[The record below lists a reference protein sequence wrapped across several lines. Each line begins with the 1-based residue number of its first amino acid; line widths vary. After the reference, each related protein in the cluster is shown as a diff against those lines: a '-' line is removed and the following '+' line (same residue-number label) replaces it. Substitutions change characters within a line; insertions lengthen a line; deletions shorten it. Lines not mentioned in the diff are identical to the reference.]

1 MKKIIPL
8 IALLAL
14 VAAACGDAEASD
26 TTDTTAADGTRSPAY
41 VESVEFQYLESYP
54 VQVRAVVSGNLPT
67 PCHELQWSLDE
78 SDPDA
83 PVLEMWSTADPEAVC
98 AQVLEPFE
106 EVIPI
111 GSYETGSYTLTLDGE
126 SYPFEI

>member
-14 VAAACGDAEASD
+14 IAAACGDADASE
-26 TTDTTAADGTRSPAY
+26 TTEPDGGRSPVF
-41 VESVEFQYLESYP
+41 VESVEFQFLESYP
-54 VQVRAVVSGNLPT
+54 VQVRAVVAGNLPT
-67 PCHELQWSLDE
+67 PCHELQWSLDD

-83 PVLEMWSTADPEAVC
+83 PVLEVWSTVEPDVVC

-106 EVIPI
+106 EVISV
-111 GSYETGSYTLTLDGE
+111 GSYETGEYSLLVNGE
-126 SYPFEI
+126 AHGFEI